1 MAERKKDDKNTVEER
16 VGKVL
21 SEALAEELGEIPN
34 VSISVE
40 ELRQLEKA
48 NRKKKP
54 KKFVK
59 FVSVAAV
66 AVIVCA
72 AGIYLAWPE
81 SVVPVDADKN
91 TEQHV
96 KEGNGEVVIN
106 EGDVQGDSGVV
117 EINEENENRIKSYR
131 KEAPKLGVPKY
142 VPSGYTFKNLHLE
155 IFDGNSFLAE
165 YSYVN
170 DKNKLHIAQR
180 QYKGN
185 ATRTT
190 FSKGK
195 VEVIKTKLG
204 DVYIIQEKDTP
215 KTAVRYVEEGY
226 LKVIGDI
233 ATEELVKCLNEI
245 ETP

>member
-106 EGDVQGDSGVV
+106 EGDVQGDSGITEITESDWNKIKNYKKLVPQLGTPGYIPEEFKFKKLIIEKYKNNGFFAQYIYVGNKIELYV
-117 EINEENENRIKSYR
+117 EQVHYDGDNVRSGFSDKSVKEISSEKGTVYILEENDKSKMAIKYIDNGELRVAATISQ
-131 KEAPKLGVPKY
+131 
-142 VPSGYTFKNLHLE
+142 
-155 IFDGNSFLAE
+155 
-165 YSYVN
+165 
-170 DKNKLHIAQR
+170 DK
-180 QYKGN
+180 
-185 ATRTT
+185 
-190 FSKGK
+190 
-195 VEVIKTKLG
+195 
-204 DVYIIQEKDTP
+204 
-215 KTAVRYVEEGY
+215 
-226 LKVIGDI
+226 
-233 ATEELVKCLNEI
+233 LVKIINSI
-245 ETP
+245 ELP